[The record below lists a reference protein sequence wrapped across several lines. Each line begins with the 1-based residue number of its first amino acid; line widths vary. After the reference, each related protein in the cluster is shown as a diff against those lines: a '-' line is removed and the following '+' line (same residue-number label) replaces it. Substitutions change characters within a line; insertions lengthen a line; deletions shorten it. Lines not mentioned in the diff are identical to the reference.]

1 MTIEFSDAFPRLRR
15 VLFLPT
21 MLRLR
26 LRGFFLGLA
35 VLLAALQIPA
45 AAEAHVFKTS
55 EGILFFNRDATQFS
69 MQFDM
74 NIEAILAQ
82 IDPELRDTNE
92 SPNAPEY
99 NRLRS
104 LPPQELQKIFDARQ
118 EEFLSKYRFTLD
130 GKPVQ
135 AKLVKETFREVG
147 DLTKAR
153 NTTLEMVGDLP
164 SGAKAFQFG
173 WDPSYGK
180 ITIRTISVRAKSMHI
195 EVVEKGADSP
205 PLIIDDL
212 KARTI
217 WDMIGDFLVIGY
229 EHIVPKGLDH
239 ILFVTGIFLLS
250 TKLRPIL
257 TQVTSFTVAHTV
269 TLGLGTAGIVNLPT
283 SIVEPLIAASIIYVA
298 VENIW
303 RPTLSPWRPAVVFMF
318 GLLHGL
324 GFAGILKEFGI
335 PEGEFLTGLLSF
347 NVGVELGQLTVIAV
361 CYLLVG
367 IWFGNKPWYRQRV
380 VIPGSLIIAAIA
392 TYWFV
397 QRVTGWPTYEI
408 GFG

>member
-1 MTIEFSDAFPRLRR
+1 MTIEVSDAFPRLRR
-15 VLFLPT
+15 MPFLPT

-26 LRGFFLGLA
+26 LRAVFLGLA

-45 AAEAHVFKTS
+45 AAQAHVFKTS
-55 EGILFFNRDATQFS
+55 EGILFFNREATQFS

-74 NIEAILAQ
+74 NIEAIMAQ

-104 LPPQELQKIFDARQ
+104 LPPEELQKIFDAKQ
-118 EEFLSKYRFTLD
+118 DEFLSKYRFTLD

-147 DLTKAR
+147 DLSKAR
-153 NTTLEMVGDLP
+153 NTTLELVGDLP
-164 SGAKAFQFG
+164 PGAKEFRFG

-180 ITIRTISVRAKSMHI
+180 ITIRTISVRSKSMHI
-195 EVVEKGADSP
+195 EVVEKGADSA

-212 KARTI
+212 KARTV
-217 WDMIGDFLVIGY
+217 WSMIADFVVIGF
-229 EHIVPKGLDH
+229 EHILPKGLDH
-239 ILFVTGIFLLS
+239 ILFVVGIFLLS
-250 TKLRPIL
+250 IQLRPIL
-257 TQVTSFTVAHTV
+257 TQITAFTVAHTI
-269 TLGLGTAGIVNLPT
+269 TLALGALGTINVPA
-283 SIVEPLIAASIIYVA
+283 SIVEPLIAASIVYVA

-324 GFAGILKEFGI
+324 GFAALLREFD
-335 PEGEFLTGLLSF
+335 LTGSNFVIGLLSF
-347 NVGVELGQLTVIAV
+347 NVGVELGQLAVITICFLV
-361 CYLLVG
+361 VG
-367 IWFGNKPWYRQRV
+367 IWFGNKPWYRQRI
-380 VIPGSLIIAAIA
+380 VIPGSLFIAAIA
-392 TYWFV
+392 SYWFV
-397 QRVTGWPTYEI
+397 QRVTGWPAFEI
-408 GFG
+408 GIG